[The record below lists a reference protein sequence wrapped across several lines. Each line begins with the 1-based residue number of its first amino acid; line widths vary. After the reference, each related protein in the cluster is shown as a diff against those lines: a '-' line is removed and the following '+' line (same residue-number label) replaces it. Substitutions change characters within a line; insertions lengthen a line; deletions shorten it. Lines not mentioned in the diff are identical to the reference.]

1 MAAGPIPWTA
11 IVTWCRWHRLDRDNA
26 ALVVT
31 VIRQLDNDMAAAEN
45 ARRAFEAARGG
56 ANPPPPVARGRR

>member
-11 IVTWCRWHRLDRDNA
+11 IVAWCRWHGLDRDNA
-26 ALVVT
+26 TLVVT
-31 VIRQLDNDMAAAEN
+31 VIRQLDNDMAAAEH

-56 ANPPPPVARGRR
+56 ANPQAPTPRGRP